1 MEKIVTVDGKEVTV
15 SIEVKRVDK
24 YHHILILN
32 DVEHPVRVAI
42 RDNPGES
49 GGELFSHFDY
59 KGEKVVDKNGKVF
72 NTDKGLVEYIL
83 NRK

>member
-42 RDNPGES
+42 RDNPG
-49 GGELFSHFDY
+49 
-59 KGEKVVDKNGKVF
+59 
-72 NTDKGLVEYIL
+72 
-83 NRK
+83 